1 MGEPELGEKKD
12 FQTIKTHD
20 EILELLKEI
29 KKIEEVYNPVE
40 FKPEPEN
47 IEQDLMKFIDL
58 DQDFV
63 DFIDLQPDTAKDIK
77 PVEEV
82 KVEENQLIKN
92 KKPRFKLK
100 FRSRLGAKKWRKQK
114 DIENKK
120 IDPATF
126 RIRFDK
132 EGNLVNIDFKKIK
145 AKPKKPGK
153 KINEKKEKP
162 QDSEKISKID
172 RIKKVFTVL
181 KRIIPLKNTSS
192 EKEE

>member
-1 MGEPELGEKKD
+1 MVEPEIGEKKE
-12 FQTIKTHD
+12 FQTVKTHD

-29 KKIEEVYNPVE
+29 KKIEQVYNPAE
-40 FKPEPEN
+40 FKPLPED

-63 DFIDLQPDTAKDIK
+63 EFVDLQPDAVKDIK

-82 KVEENQLIKN
+82 KPEEKQLIKN
-92 KKPRFKLK
+92 KKLRFKLK
-100 FRSRLGAKKWRKQK
+100 FRSWLEAKKWRKHK

-120 IDPATF
+120 MDPATF

-153 KINEKKEKP
+153 KIKEKKEKP

-172 RIKKVFTVL
+172 RIKKIFTVL
-181 KRIIPLKNTSS
+181 KRIIPVKNSSS

>member
-1 MGEPELGEKKD
+1 MGESALGEKKD
-12 FQTIKTHD
+12 FQTVKSHD

-29 KKIEEVYNPVE
+29 KKIEEVYNPAE
-40 FKPEPEN
+40 FKQELEN

-58 DQDFV
+58 DQDYVEFV
-63 DFIDLQPDTAKDIK
+63 DLQPEAAKDIK

-100 FRSRLGAKKWRKQK
+100 FLSRFEAKKWRKQK

-132 EGNLVNIDFKKIK
+132 EGNLVNIDFKKTK

-153 KINEKKEKP
+153 KINEKKEKT

-172 RIKKVFTVL
+172 KIKKVFTVL
-181 KRIIPLKNTSS
+181 KKIIPVKNTSG